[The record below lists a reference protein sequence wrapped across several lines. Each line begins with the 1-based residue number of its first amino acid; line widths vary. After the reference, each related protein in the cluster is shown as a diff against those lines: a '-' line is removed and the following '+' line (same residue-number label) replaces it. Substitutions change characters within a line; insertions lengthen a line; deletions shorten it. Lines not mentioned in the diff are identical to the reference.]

1 MKGPWSAAAGLL
13 MLVALD
19 GCRDIAGPD
28 WTHPG
33 TASVQQKRAL
43 RYDPY
48 PESDSGPSMDGTR
61 PRNSTPRHPSRPEPA
76 GNWASGES
84 NQKAEGGGPKADG

>member
-33 TASVQQKRAL
+33 TAAAQQKRAL

-48 PESDSGPSMDGTR
+48 PESDSGPSMEGTR
-61 PRNSTPRHPSRPEPA
+61 PREFEIPPPEPSRA
-76 GNWASGES
+76 RWQLGNWGE
-84 NQKAEGGGPKADG
+84 